1 MATLKFLVHR
11 LMALWLVVCALIGY
25 AFPDPF
31 LPMRHWTLWMLAAV
45 IFFMGLTLK
54 WEEIGDVFRTPRVL
68 IGGIVAKWILVPL
81 FAYLAAILAF
91 RSQPQLAAGVIL
103 DGATPSGV
111 SANVFTF
118 LSGGAV
124 ALSIAMSAINT
135 LVSPILT
142 PLATAGLAGTFV
154 RVDAG
159 AMFVQML
166 QVVLVPVLLGLTLR
180 TLFRRQIEAVQ
191 ELLPLLSAA
200 ALYLIVLVLIASAAS
215 SIRDQ
220 LDVLPLIAIVTSL
233 QIVVTL
239 ALGYLVGIPLRA
251 TRKQRIAIMFEVGI
265 YNSGLGAALAGA
277 NFGAFAALPAIANA
291 MFNLIIGAL
300 LTSYLAHRLE
310 RERATAEADVAIG
323 AAAVLPR

>member
-1 MATLKFLVHR
+1 
-11 LMALWLVVCALIGY
+11 
-25 AFPDPF
+25 
-31 LPMRHWTLWMLAAV
+31 MLAAV

-68 IGGIVAKWILVPL
+68 IGGIVAKWIIVPL
-81 FAYLAAILAF
+81 FAYLAAVIAF
-91 RSQPQLAAGVIL
+91 RDQPQLAAGVIL

-135 LVSPILT
+135 LVSPLLT
-142 PLATAGLAGTFV
+142 PTLTAGLAGTFV
-154 RVDAG
+154 QVDTR
-159 AMFVQML
+159 AMFLQML

-180 TLFRRQIEAVQ
+180 TFFRRQIESVQ
-191 ELLPLLSAA
+191 EVLPLLSAA
-200 ALYLIVLVLIASAAS
+200 ALYLIVLVLIASAAN

-220 LDVLPLIAIVTSL
+220 LNVLPRIAIVTSL

-239 ALGYLVGIPLRA
+239 ALGYLVGVPLRA
-251 TRKQRIAIMFEVGI
+251 GRKQRIAIMFEVGI

-310 RERATAEADVAIG
+310 RERAVEEG
-323 AAAVLPR
+323 ARAAVTVATVPQ